1 MFQTNPME
9 FVEMA
14 KELAVDLYVVSVD
27 KKKLKSWLIRTPV
40 LNAKYYFFI
49 RCLNFLKKIISKFT
63 R

>member
-1 MFQTNPME
+1 
-9 FVEMA
+9 MA

-40 LNAKYYFFI
+40 LNAMYYFFI